1 MLAFISFLGEKRFEL
16 KEGHG
21 AFQGRNVIT
30 VILVISRWSNK
41 LSPYQKGFEIKDSGP
56 MVSIL
61 HVLER

>member
-1 MLAFISFLGEKRFEL
+1 MVPSKAGDMI
-16 KEGHG
+16 
-21 AFQGRNVIT
+21 I

-41 LSPYQKGFEIKDSGP
+41 LSPYQKSFEIKDSGP